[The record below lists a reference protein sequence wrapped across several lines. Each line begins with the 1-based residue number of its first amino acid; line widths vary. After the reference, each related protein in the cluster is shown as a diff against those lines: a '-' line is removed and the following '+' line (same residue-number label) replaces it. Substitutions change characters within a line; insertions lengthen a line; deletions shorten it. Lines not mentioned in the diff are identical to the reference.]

1 MGPTMGVLAGPGRS
15 RQAVAIGAA
24 AAVVLGAGIVTAA
37 TRADPAER
45 ETRLAAA
52 SGVLLRLPGG
62 AVTTGVAGELLPD
75 GTVVSTGAHGTAT
88 LATGA
93 RRAVLAGAGT
103 VLVSGVHSYSLLGGS
118 LVVDVAGPALAVVAG
133 SVRVD
138 HLAGVVRVDRD
149 YGVRVATYSA
159 PGSHAGVSVPTGATA
174 DVGRLRQ
181 LEIAAVA
188 LPAIVPLHLGDGVD
202 RIADAQL
209 VTLDVTLTRTA
220 AAVDADRADPVVD
233 TAAAG
238 GTDAGTAPGA
248 GTGTPSEVLMP
259 AAIAAAA
266 GVPPASARQLRA
278 EQASWG
284 VVAADLGATTV
295 ATRTA
300 LARLLTLAQL
310 SLSEAPSLLAAAPAP
325 PAAGRRPTAPG
336 SSSGPGAG
344 ASGSGTAV
352 TGAPGT
358 GTAAAGPVG
367 GQPGSE
373 QPAGSPGTDGQR
385 PPSAGVAAPS
395 APASTPS
402 HPPGRSPSAPASP
415 APSAPRPSAPR
426 PSASPTPGAVD
437 GLLLAVASVAPPPV
451 GGLLPTAAPST
462 LLGLPL
468 PGVPAT
474 PSAPVRGAD
483 GGGSGG
489 GGNTG
494 LLGTVTSI
502 IDDVTCALLCQPSPS
517 PNHR

>member
-367 GQPGSE
+367 VLPGSE

-385 PPSAGVAAPS
+385 PPSADVAAPS

-402 HPPGRSPSAPASP
+402 HPPGPSPSAPASP
-415 APSAPRPSAPR
+415 APSAPR

-489 GGNTG
+489 GGNTR

-502 IDDVTCALLCQPSPS
+502 IDGVTCALLCQPSPS
-517 PNHR
+517 PNRR

>member
-24 AAVVLGAGIVTAA
+24 VAVVLGAGIVTAA

-202 RIADAQL
+202 RVADAQL
-209 VTLDVTLTRTA
+209 VTLDVALTRTA
-220 AAVDADRADPVVD
+220 AAIDADRADPVVD

-238 GTDAGTAPGA
+238 GTAPGTAPGA

-266 GVPPASARQLRA
+266 GVSPASARQLRA

-325 PAAGRRPTAPG
+325 PAAGSRPTAPG
-336 SSSGPGAG
+336 SSSGAGAG

-358 GTAAAGPVG
+358 GTAAPGTAATGPVG

-373 QPAGSPGTDGQR
+373 QPAGSPGTDGRR
-385 PPSAGVAAPS
+385 PPSADVAAPS
-395 APASTPS
+395 TAASTPS
-402 HPPGRSPSAPASP
+402 HPPGPSPSAPASP
-415 APSAPRPSAPR
+415 APSAPR

-502 IDDVTCALLCQPSPS
+502 IDGVTCALLCQPSPS
-517 PNHR
+517 PNRR